1 MPLDCLHGALAFAIH
16 FTESLRESLCYQ
28 NSPPNRFPQPFVYFC
43 DFRRVIWTPVLMDTR
58 LLAQRPGLKAAVYV
72 PCPAPNLF
80 LAPVVREFQAVY
92 HPVRL
97 LPKTSGAFLD

>member
-28 NSPPNRFPQPFVYFC
+28 NSPPKSFPQPFIFATSAVSSG
-43 DFRRVIWTPVLMDTR
+43 RPVLMDTR

-97 LPKTSGAFLD
+97 LPKTSLS